1 MTTFRFQLRRG
12 TAAEWATANPIL
24 SAGEPGVDLT
34 TGDLRLGDGVST
46 WANLPSQLNKRA
58 KGTTITPDDFPGTD
72 HAKLQAAVNHCTA
85 NGYPTIILDR
95 MLDLTG
101 AGPVSV
107 DKTPS
112 WAVRSSLTFEGTGG
126 GIVKHDAGVVFTSAT
141 EETGDLT
148 FRGVKFVST
157 AGAGSVLIDAD
168 KLLRTFSINNEYRDW
183 DLIARQVVSGRWA
196 QSMRFLNEKIIGG
209 AGPAFLFRE
218 SIDCTFDG
226 ILCEDRLTGST
237 GGLIA
242 NSDGAMTGIA
252 NRNLRIVNCCIENNS
267 GTAVKLAMCY
277 ASILQGN
284 YFEHNGQPDDPH
296 IDLYTLATSSGQIS
310 VSLIGNEFAMQAA
323 QLAARTPAV
332 LLGQGRTHDLV
343 ISIGNVSDGGVLYK
357 FGNASGQAIG
367 TGDTIEAGGLL
378 IYPGQEDRYITL
390 PAGKSTTTAAR
401 PKNPRI
407 GESYFDTT
415 LGKPIFAKTAG
426 TPASVELQFSA
437 GASSSGNITITING
451 VSYVVAVTAGDT
463 AAQVRDKV
471 VAAAD
476 SVFWPTWRV
485 APYSTTTVGID
496 ALTLGN
502 VPGALIF
509 AAGGTGVAQDTF
521 AYSTNGTDPT
531 WVDGAGVTV

>member
-12 TAAEWATANPIL
+12 TAAEWDTANPVL

-85 NGYPTIILDR
+85 NGYPTIVLDR
-95 MLDLTG
+95 MLNLTG
-101 AGPVSV
+101 AAAISV

-112 WAVRSSLTFEGTGG
+112 WSVRDSVTFEGTGG
-126 GIVKHDAGVVFTSAT
+126 GIIKHDAGVVFTSGT
-141 EETGDLT
+141 ENTGDLT

-157 AGAGSVLIDAD
+157 AGAGAVLMDCD
-168 KLLRTFSINNEYRDW
+168 KLLRCFFLNNEYRDW
-183 DLIARQVVSGRWA
+183 DTIARQIVNGRWA
-196 QSMRFLNEKIIGG
+196 QSMRFHSEKIIGG

-218 SIDCTFDG
+218 SIDCTFDD
-226 ILCEDRLTGST
+226 ILCEDRLAGTNG
-237 GGLIA
+237 A
-242 NSDGAMTGIA
+242 FFHNSEAMAVIA
-252 NRNLRIVNCCIENNS
+252 NRNLRISNCCIENIS
-267 GTAVKLAMCY
+267 GIPIKVGMSYGCVFQ
-277 ASILQGN
+277 SN
-284 YFEHNGQPDDPH
+284 YFEATGQVNDPQ
-296 IDLYTLATSSGQIS
+296 IDLYSLGNPVQIT
-310 VSLIGNEFAMQAA
+310 VSLIGNTFVMQPA
-323 QLAARTPAV
+323 QVAARTPAI
-332 LLGQGRTHDLV
+332 LHGQGRGTRDYV
-343 ISIGNVSDGGVLYK
+343 TSIGNVAESGVLHK
-357 FGNASGQAIG
+357 FGTTSGLIMASG
-367 TGDTIEAGGLL
+367 DTVENDGQL
-378 IYPGQEDRYITL
+378 IQPGQEDRYITL

-426 TPASVELQFSA
+426 THASVELQFSA

-485 APYSTTTVGID
+485 TPYSTTTVGID

-502 VPGALIF
+502 VPGALTF